1 METRNPTSE
10 PDLTVILCGDVMLGR
25 GIDQVLAHA
34 GKPEIHEACLHD
46 ARGYVDLAEAANGTI
61 RSPVQDTWP
70 WGDALVELH
79 RPRDAVVVLN
89 LETTVTQRDDFAPGK
104 RLHYRMDPDNIGCLL
119 AADPDVCVLANNHML
134 DFGKGGLVDT
144 LSALHEAGLR
154 TAGAGLT
161 RQQAEA
167 PAVVPLTGGGLL
179 VVLAFGHGSSGV
191 TRASAA
197 TRDSPGVAWLADL
210 GDATAEHLGAS
221 IAAAKADGA
230 VVVVSL
236 HWGSNWGYAVP
247 REQTRLA
254 HRLVEAGAD
263 IVHGHSSHHARPVE
277 IYHGRPILY
286 GCGDL
291 INDYEGIGGY
301 DEYRGELRL
310 LYRAKMD
317 RPTGR
322 LADLELL
329 PYQAHRFSLRRAG
342 RSDVD
347 WLAESLGRA
356 SHELGVRYVRTVDDR
371 LRVDWR

>member
-197 TRDSPGVAWLADL
+197 TRDSPGVAWLVDL